1 MDPGCA
7 PEGIRRHHLVDE
19 CPNRRGPRAA
29 GMFLPRPLRPAT
41 SQPLAMPAHDRVWL
55 DDEQGAAPLPPGLG
69 EHDPKESVTRA
80 KMRAFCAARQRGHLL
95 TQREVLE
102 RDGPAPSAEQSDR
115 SEKYDQRRQHP

>member
-69 EHDPKESVTRA
+69 EHDPKESVTRP
-80 KMRAFCAARQRGHLL
+80 KMLAFCAARQRVHLL
-95 TQREVLE
+95 TQREDLE
-102 RDGPAPSAEQSDR
+102 RYGPPPSACQSDGW
-115 SEKYDQRRQHP
+115 EKC